1 MHAIVH
7 LAFVALAIFAAM
19 ASALADPP
27 STDSK
32 LSPECR
38 TARELA
44 ASSASR
50 KFHLEIMES
59 HAADIEASEKQYFDR
74 FDAEKTISLTGAVTE
89 FRWSAPRAQIM
100 LSVSDDGR
108 GDQLWTIEMASPSA
122 LVRLGWRH
130 KSLSAA
136 MPITVM
142 IRQRRDGS
150 NGGYLLTAT
159 LPDGKLMSGGRD
171 RPGRLQ
177 ELRDLAAAA
186 DAASAE
192 FVKTHQLFDC
202 GL

>member
-1 MHAIVH
+1 LV
-7 LAFVALAIFAAM
+7 FVALATFAAM
-19 ASALADPP
+19 ASALADSP

-32 LSPECR
+32 LSSECR
-38 TARELA
+38 RARELA
-44 ASSASR
+44 AFSASH
-50 KFHLEIMES
+50 KSLLEIIEQ
-59 HAADIEASEKQYFDR
+59 HAADIAASEKQYFDR

-89 FRWSAPRAQIM
+89 FRWTHPHSLIM
-100 LSVSDDGR
+100 LSVSNDGQ
-108 GDQLWTIEMASPSA
+108 GDQSWTIEMAPPSA
-122 LVRLGWRH
+122 WVRLGWRH
-130 KSLSAA
+130 ESLSAG

-142 IRQRRDGS
+142 IRQLRDGS
-150 NGGYLLTAT
+150 NGGYLLTAR

-186 DAASAE
+186 DAELAE

>member
-7 LAFVALAIFAAM
+7 LALIALAIFAAM

-38 TARELA
+38 TARQLA

-50 KFHLEIMES
+50 KFLLEIMEQ

-89 FRWSAPRAQIM
+89 FRW
-100 LSVSDDGR
+100 
-108 GDQLWTIEMASPSA
+108 TIEMAPPSA

-130 KSLSAA
+130 KSLSAG

-142 IRQRRDGS
+142 IRQLRDGS
-150 NGGYLLTAT
+150 NGGYLLTAR

-186 DAASAE
+186 DAELAE